1 MEVKSFEVLIGIMD
15 GLESGE
21 MLTVTPVTE
30 TEENDGG
37 EEI

>member
-21 MLTVTPVTE
+21 MFTVTAIAD